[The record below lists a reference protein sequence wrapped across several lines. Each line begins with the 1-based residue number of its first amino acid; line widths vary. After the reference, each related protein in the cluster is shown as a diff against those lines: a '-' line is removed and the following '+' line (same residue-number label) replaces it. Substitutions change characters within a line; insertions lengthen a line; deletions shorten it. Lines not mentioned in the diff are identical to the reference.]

1 MKRIGILTSGGD
13 CQGINAAIRGVAK
26 ALYREFGNEVIIYG
40 IQDGYSGL
48 IYGNYKEMK
57 EEEFSGIL
65 TRGGTILGTSRES
78 LRRVRVANDIDKV
91 KSMKANYK
99 KLKLDC
105 IIALGGNGTQ
115 KTANM
120 LFEEGINIIGVPKT
134 IDNDVWGTD
143 ITFGFHS
150 AMEIATDVIDKI
162 HTTATSHGRVFI
174 VEIMGKTSGWL
185 TLYAGIAGGAEAVL
199 IPEIPYDI
207 KYVAQKLE
215 RREKKGK
222 MFSIIA
228 VAEGAISAEEASMKK
243 SEAKRLR
250 ESCGY
255 PSVAYKIASDLSK
268 LTDRE
273 IRIAVPGH
281 YQRGGTPCG
290 FDRVLATEFGTVA
303 AKLVS
308 QEKYGNMVAM
318 QNGRIIPVPLK
329 SVSGKVKTVWGNSE
343 EVRSGREIGICF
355 GDM

>member
-1 MKRIGILTSGGD
+1 MKKIGILTSGGD

-26 ALYREFGNEVIIYG
+26 ALYKEFGNEVIIYG

-48 IYGNYKEMK
+48 IYGNYKEMR
-57 EEEFSGIL
+57 EEDFSGIL

-78 LRRVRVANDIDKV
+78 LSQVRVSNDIDKV

-99 KLKLDC
+99 KLRLDC

-115 KTANM
+115 KTASK
-120 LFEEGINIIGVPKT
+120 LFEDGINIIGVPKT

-207 KYVAQKLE
+207 KCVAQKLE

-228 VAEGAISAEEASMKK
+228 VAEGAISTEEANMKK
-243 SEAKRLR
+243 SEMKRLR
-250 ESCGY
+250 ESSGY

-281 YQRGGTPCG
+281 YQRGGIPCG

-318 QNGRIIPVPLK
+318 QNGRIIHLPLK
-329 SVSGKVKTVWGNSE
+329 SVWGNSE